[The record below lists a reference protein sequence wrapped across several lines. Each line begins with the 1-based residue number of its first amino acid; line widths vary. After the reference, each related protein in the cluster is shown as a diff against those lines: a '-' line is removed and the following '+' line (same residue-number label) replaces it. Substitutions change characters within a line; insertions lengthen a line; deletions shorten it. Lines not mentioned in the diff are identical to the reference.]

1 MFSSLYNA
9 AVVMYYRYGMTSC
22 PYDCE
27 VFDSSLPLF
36 VSQSALT
43 PGTSYAQATS
53 QKPLPKEEVVSLSYN
68 QSLDFTA
75 AFII

>member
-1 MFSSLYNA
+1 
-9 AVVMYYRYGMTSC
+9 MTSC

-36 VSQSALT
+36 VSQSALS

-53 QKPLPKEEVVSLSYN
+53 QKPLPKEELVSILILLSSYHEYLALN
-68 QSLDFTA
+68 ELLDRAIPIFP
-75 AFII
+75 